1 MTDPVVERALGRIEG
16 TQAQILDALKTLTTS
31 FTEHKAEDVRN
42 FSAVRALSFDHREE
56 LKDFVETR
64 FDAQAIAGRQ
74 HLDAQDL
81 KLDGLKSAQD
91 KAKGAG
97 WVILGLLTSLATFV
111 GGAVIAVFA
120 GWVKIH

>member
-1 MTDPVVERALGRIEG
+1 MTDPAVERALGRIEG
-16 TQAQILDALKTLTTS
+16 AQAQILHAVETLTTA
-31 FTEHKAEDVRN
+31 FTDHKAEDSRN
-42 FSAVRALSFDHREE
+42 FSAVRALSFEHREE
-56 LKDFVETR
+56 LKDFVETK
-64 FDAQAIAGRQ
+64 FEAQAIARNQ
-74 HLDAQDL
+74 HLNEQDV

-120 GWVKIH
+120 GWIKIH